1 METVNPRYTSQMDSR
16 GLENG
21 KRVKGTCRYVGVDNK
36 ILDADI
42 NAANNIRNRYLQ
54 LPSSMCKNLMEGQ
67 AIVNEPY
74 AGNLLGK
81 HRPFRVVCS

>member
-1 METVNPRYTSQMDSR
+1 MDSR

-21 KRVKGTCRYVGVDNK
+21 KRVKGTCRYVGVDGK

-54 LPSSMCKNLMEGQ
+54 LPYSKCKNLMEGQ

-74 AGNLLGK
+74 AGNLSGK
-81 HRPFRVVCS
+81 PQPFRVVGS

>member
-1 METVNPRYTSQMDSR
+1 VETVKPHYTSQMDSR

-21 KRVKGTCRYVGVDNK
+21 KGCRYVGVDGK
-36 ILDADI
+36 VLDADI

-54 LPSSMCKNLMEGQ
+54 LPSSKCKNLMEGQ
-67 AIVNEPY
+67 ALVNEPY
-74 AGNLLGK
+74 AGNLPGK